1 MRLFFLPDSRKNP
14 WRASL
19 RLRMVTLGLAPLIV
33 AFPIIL
39 GILTIAG
46 GQLFDELLIT
56 NARGN
61 LTSAHTYME
70 QVRGQTLQNIEEM
83 VRSDRLNHMLDELA
97 GKAGTTR
104 SIPLNQA
111 LAARADAARLD
122 FMIIATRDGRVIAS
136 STGLEPGSRLPESH
150 VSRQAATGVS
160 SSAYERFSAEMLR
173 ALAADL
179 PERARIHAA
188 NSADGAH
195 GTQLETR
202 GLLINAAAHFTLTNK
217 HPDAI
222 LIGGVLLNNNL
233 PMLDRIRDVV
243 FPINA
248 RFGEE
253 GGVMSIFLDDI
264 RISTSITRKN
274 NQRAIGTR
282 AQPEVREQVI
292 DKGASWI
299 KRTDLL
305 DTQQIAGYEAIS
317 DGAGLRIG
325 MVGISFPEAKL
336 QREKT
341 LLTGSVAAL
350 LALSMLALSLSFLRG
365 ARDFTRRLSKITD
378 TMQAIH
384 GGNHT
389 ARVAPDAETD
399 EIAQLASH
407 FNELLDALDA
417 QNMARQQAQ
426 QAISEEASRR
436 RTLFEMDRDG
446 IVVIND
452 DCSVFEANPQF
463 AALLGYTP
471 QEMSTLH
478 VWDWESHFTPEQLHE
493 MIVSVRPQGESFET
507 VHRRRD
513 GSTYPAEIKSSRVH
527 WGGKTY
533 VMCLVRD
540 ITERKQ
546 LDEELQQHRHH
557 LEELVDKRTLELAA
571 ARDEAESANRAKS
584 AFLANMSH
592 EIRTPMNAII
602 GLSHL
607 LNRDITEPRQLDRI
621 QKIGTAAQ
629 HLLRIINDIL
639 DLSKIE
645 ADKISLEAIDFSL
658 PLPLEKAANLLRESA
673 GRKDL
678 ALHLEIDPMLPPRL
692 RGDPVRIEQIV
703 VNFLSNAI
711 KFSTH
716 GNITLRAR
724 QIESGPGRELIRLE
738 VQDEGIGLNPE
749 QQEAVFQAFEQA
761 DNSTTRKYGGTGLGL
776 AISKRL
782 TELMGGEIGVTSQPG
797 QGSTFWVT
805 LRLGHAQ
812 GDAEPDSTTANDGEA
827 ASPAQVGTLCQQ
839 LRQTHTGHR
848 ILLVEDNLLNQE
860 IACELLGD
868 TGLTVVLANNGQE
881 AVEQVRA
888 GDFGLVLMD
897 LNMPVMGGLEA
908 CTAIRALPGRQALPI
923 LAMTANAFNEDR
935 QRCLEAGM
943 NDHVAKPVNPAVL
956 YQALLR
962 WLPATAATARAETPP
977 AAPEPES
984 TADLVQISGLNV
996 SRGLV
1001 SVRGKVDR
1009 YIHLVALFADTH
1021 RNEGDALRQKLSED
1035 RLKDLSRS
1043 AHSLKGTAGT
1053 VGALDLSQQA
1063 ANVEQAID
1071 HRVAAAELA
1080 GLVEALASDL
1090 EAVVVAIDQFT
1101 AGYRGGPPPP

>member
-1 MRLFFLPDSRKNP
+1 
-14 WRASL
+14 
-19 RLRMVTLGLAPLIV
+19 
-33 AFPIIL
+33 
-39 GILTIAG
+39 
-46 GQLFDELLIT
+46 
-56 NARGN
+56 
-61 LTSAHTYME
+61 ME

-83 VRSDRLNHMLDELA
+83 VRSERLAHMLDELA

-104 SIPLNQA
+104 SIALDQA

-122 FMIIATRDGRVIAS
+122 FMIIATPDGRVIAS

-150 VSRQAATGVS
+150 VSRQAATGVPG
-160 SSAYERFSAEMLR
+160 SAYERFSPEMLG

-179 PERARIHAA
+179 PERARIHVAD
-188 NSADGAH
+188 SADGQRE
-195 GTQLETR
+195 TPLETR

-243 FPINA
+243 FPVNA

-264 RISTSITRKN
+264 RISTSITHKN

-282 AQPEVREQVI
+282 AQREVREQVI
-292 DKGASWI
+292 DKGTSWV

-305 DTQQIAGYEAIS
+305 DTQQVAGYEAIS
-317 DGAGLRIG
+317 DGAGRRIG

-378 TMQAIH
+378 TMKAIH
-384 GGNHT
+384 GGDHM

-399 EIAQLASH
+399 EIARLAQH
-407 FNELLDALDA
+407 FNELLDALDG
-417 QNMARQQAQ
+417 QNLAREQAKQ
-426 QAISEEASRR
+426 TIAEEASRR
-436 RTLFEMDRDG
+436 RALFEMDRDG

-463 AALLGYTP
+463 AALIGYTP
-471 QEMSTLH
+471 QETAALH
-478 VWDWESHFTPEQLHE
+478 VWDWESHFTPEQLRG
-493 MIVSVRPQGESFET
+493 MITSVRPQGESFET
-507 VHRRRD
+507 VHRRKD
-513 GSTYPAEIKSSRVH
+513 GSTYPAEIKSSRVR

-546 LDEELQQHRHH
+546 LYAELQQHRHH
-557 LEELVDKRTLELAA
+557 LEELVDKRTQELAS

-607 LNRDITEPRQLDRI
+607 LDRDITEPRQLDRVK
-621 QKIGTAAQ
+621 KIGTAAQ
-629 HLLRIINDIL
+629 HLLRIINDVL

-645 ADKISLEAIDFSL
+645 ADKISLESIDFSL
-658 PLPLEKAANLLRESA
+658 RSPLEKAASLLRESA

-678 ALHLEIDPMLPPRL
+678 ALHLEIDPALPQRL
-692 RGDPVRIEQIV
+692 RGDPVRIEQII

-711 KFSTH
+711 KFSTR
-716 GNITLRAR
+716 GNITLRAGL
-724 QIESGPGRELIRLE
+724 IESGPDKDLISLE
-738 VQDEGIGLNPE
+738 VQDEGIGLSPA
-749 QQEAVFQAFEQA
+749 QQETVFQAFEQA

-776 AISKRL
+776 AICKRL
-782 TELMGGEIGVTSQPG
+782 TELMGGEIGVSSQPG
-797 QGSTFWVT
+797 QGSTFRVT

-812 GDAEPDSTTANDGEA
+812 GDVSADSMTAENGEA
-827 ASPAQVGTLCQQ
+827 TSPEQMSALCRE
-839 LRQTHTGHR
+839 LRQTHAGHR
-848 ILLVEDNLLNQE
+848 ILLAEDNLLNQE
-860 IACELLGD
+860 IACELLSD
-868 TGLTVVLANNGQE
+868 SGLVVVLANNGQE

-888 GDFGLVLMD
+888 GHFDLVLMD
-897 LNMPVMGGLEA
+897 LSMPVMGGLEA
-908 CTAIRALPGRQALPI
+908 CTAIRALPGRQTLPI

-956 YQALLR
+956 YRALLR
-962 WLPATAATARAETPP
+962 WLPAATAATPEASPP
-977 AAPEPES
+977 AEPAHAS
-984 TADLVQISGLNV
+984 ATALPQISGLNAAK
-996 SRGLV
+996 GLL

-1009 YIHLVALFADTH
+1009 YIHLIALFADTH
-1021 RNEGDALRQKLSED
+1021 RSEADTLRQKLAGN
-1035 RLKDLSRS
+1035 RLEDLSRG

-1053 VGALDLSQQA
+1053 IGALDLSQQA
-1063 ANVEQAID
+1063 ANIEQAI
-1071 HRVAAAELA
+1071 RNGTPAAELA
-1080 GLVEALASDL
+1080 DLVEVLAGDL
-1090 EAVVVAIDQFT
+1090 ESIVAAIDQFRSER
-1101 AGYRGGPPPP
+1101 A

>member
-1 MRLFFLPDSRKNP
+1 MRPFSPSGKRTDT

-19 RLRMVTLGLAPLIV
+19 RLRMMVLGLAPLLV

-46 GQLFDELLIT
+46 GQIFDELLIT

-61 LTSAHTYME
+61 LASANTYMV
-70 QVRGQTLQNIEEM
+70 QMRGQTLQSIKEM
-83 VRSDRLNHMLDELA
+83 IRSDRLEQMLDELA
-97 GKAGTTR
+97 GRAATAR
-104 SIPLNQA
+104 SSALDQA

-122 FMIIATRDGRVIAS
+122 FMIIATLDGRVIAS
-136 STGLEPGSRLPESH
+136 STGLEPGSRLPESR
-150 VSRQAATGVS
+150 VARQAAYDVPA
-160 SSAYERFSAEMLR
+160 SAYERFSAEMLQ
-173 ALAADL
+173 ALAPDL

-188 NSADGAH
+188 NSASDEQS
-195 GTQLETR
+195 TQLETR
-202 GLLINAAAHFTLTNK
+202 GLLINAAARFTHTAK

-233 PMLDRIRDVV
+233 SILDHIRDVV
-243 FPINA
+243 FSTNA
-248 RFGEE
+248 RFGED

-292 DKGASWI
+292 DKGTTWV

-305 DTQQIAGYEAIS
+305 DTQQIAGYEPIS
-317 DGAGLRIG
+317 DADGQRIG
-325 MVGISFPEAKL
+325 MIGISFPEAKL

-350 LALSMLALSLSFLRG
+350 LALSMLALSLSFLHG

-378 TMQAIH
+378 TMKAIH
-384 GGNHT
+384 GGDHM
-389 ARVAPDAETD
+389 ARVAPDAEID
-399 EIAQLASH
+399 EIAQLARH
-407 FNELLDALDA
+407 FNELLDTLDG
-417 QNMARQQAQ
+417 QNLARQQAQ
-426 QAISEEASRR
+426 QAISEEALRR

-446 IVVIND
+446 IVVLNE
-452 DCSVFEANPQF
+452 DCSIFEANPQF
-463 AALLGYTP
+463 AALLGYSP
-471 QEMSTLH
+471 QEIASLH
-478 VWDWESHFTPEQLHE
+478 VWDWEFNFTPDQLRA
-493 MIVSVRPQGESFET
+493 MIASVRPRGESFET
-507 VHRRRD
+507 VHRRKD
-513 GSTYPAEIKSSRVH
+513 GSTYPADIRSSRVQ

-557 LEELVDKRTLELAA
+557 LEELVAERTLELAA

-607 LNRDITEPRQLDRI
+607 LDRDITDPRQLDRI
-621 QKIGTAAQ
+621 GKIGTAAQ

-645 ADKISLEAIDFSL
+645 ADKISLECIDFCL
-658 PLPLEKAANLLRESA
+658 RTPLEKATNLLRESA
-673 GRKDL
+673 GRKNL
-678 ALHLEIDPMLPPRL
+678 ALHLEIDPALPQRL
-692 RGDPVRIEQIV
+692 RGDPVRIEQII

-711 KFSTH
+711 KFSSR
-716 GNITLRAR
+716 GDITLRAL
-724 QIESGPGRELIRLE
+724 QIESGPARDLICLE
-738 VQDEGIGLNPE
+738 VQDEGIGLNAAE
-749 QQEAVFQAFEQA
+749 QEAVFRAFEQA

-797 QGSTFWVT
+797 QGSTFRVT

-812 GDAEPDSTTANDGEA
+812 GDAGPDSATAEDGEA
-827 ASPAQVGTLCQQ
+827 ASPEQMNTLCRQ
-839 LRQTHTGHR
+839 LRQMHTGKR
-848 ILLVEDNLLNQE
+848 ILLAEDNLLNQE

-868 TGLTVVLANNGQE
+868 SGLTVVVANDGQE

-888 GDFGLVLMD
+888 GSFDLVLMD
-897 LNMPVMGGLEA
+897 LSMPVMGGLEA

-943 NDHVAKPVNPAVL
+943 NDHVAKPVSPAVL

-962 WLPATAATARAETPP
+962 WLPATTVAVPP
-977 AAPEPES
+977 ASQPVTPEHEHEDTTGMPR
-984 TADLVQISGLNV
+984 ISGINV
-996 SRGLV
+996 AKGLL

-1009 YIHLVALFADTH
+1009 YTHLIALFADTN
-1021 RNEGDALRQKLSED
+1021 RNEGVSLRQELAED
-1035 RLKDLSRS
+1035 RLEDLRRG
-1043 AHSLKGTAGT
+1043 AHSLKGTAAT
-1053 VGALDLSQQA
+1053 VGALDLSQRA
-1063 ANVEQAID
+1063 AIV
-1071 HRVAAAELA
+1071 ELA
-1080 GLVEALASDL
+1080 IRNGTPAAGLASQVEALAGDL
-1090 EAVVVAIDQFT
+1090 ESIVTAIDEFT
-1101 AGYRGGPPPP
+1101 KEPA